1 MKLPASALVVFF
13 FLSSLGISSTVA
25 QSWPP
30 QRPPACVPHRSAQP
44 KPVPRTVNVT
54 VPVPHKPPQGR
65 FATYPCYP
73 PAPPVSRPPAS
84 MPVQV
89 QVSVQAAPPNDGRCP
104 PLAYRDP
111 GPIKPILQ
119 YGTALI
125 GATVAAPFRLADM
138 FLECRTRRACP
149 PMVPVCQAPR
159 CGPPVRKCAAPVPS
173 CSFPAACAPAG
184 PSTAPLPHPA
194 GPSRCRPYLP
204 PHMVREAELPPCEP
218 RSLIRGLFN
227 LPHRVMQRGRILG
240 DLNSPYQCAP
250 R

>member
-13 FLSSLGISSTVA
+13 FLSSLGISSAAA

-54 VPVPHKPPQGR
+54 VPVPHKAPQ
-65 FATYPCYP
+65 AMCAPYPCCP
-73 PAPPVSRPPAS
+73 PAPPVSRRPAS

-89 QVSVQAAPPNDGRCP
+89 QVSVQAAPSRDGSCAR
-104 PLAYRDP
+104 LVYRDQ

-125 GATVAAPFRLADM
+125 GATIAAPFRLADM
-138 FLECRTRRACP
+138 FLECRTRRACR

-159 CGPPVRKCAAPVPS
+159 CGPPVRKCAAPRSEVFLSRYMCSCRAVGRSFASSCGSVTMRTLSSPS
-173 CSFPAACAPAG
+173 HGQRSGVATLRAPFFDRRAIQSAVQSDAKG
-184 PSTAPLPHPA
+184 THF
-194 GPSRCRPYLP
+194 GRP
-204 PHMVREAELPPCEP
+204 E
-218 RSLIRGLFN
+218 
-227 LPHRVMQRGRILG
+227 
-240 DLNSPYQCAP
+240 
-250 R
+250 